1 MELALTDEQRMI
13 QASAERFL
21 NQVASSAAVRTAMTS
36 DQGYDTATWARMA
49 RELYWPALA
58 IPEAYGGLGL
68 GFVEVSLLQE
78 QLGRCLLPTPFFATC
93 CLATPALLLSRNEAL
108 KERWLPL
115 IAAGEIRASLAYTS
129 APRWDDSAV
138 QVYAQSHAGGY
149 RLNGEYHYVID
160 GSDCQLLIIAA
171 RTPGSVGEAGI
182 RLFALP
188 ADTPG
193 IVCQWQPTQDQTR
206 RLATITLNDV
216 VVHDDQLL
224 SEPGQGWPMLRDV
237 LQIACV
243 GLAAEQTGGAQQSLD
258 ITLAYI
264 SGREQFGRTIAS
276 FQAIKHRCAD
286 LMLAIEC
293 ARSASYYAACIAAEC
308 LNIDGDPGIR
318 EQLGEAAATAKIF
331 ASEGFFQC
339 AAESIQLHGGVG
351 FTWEYDPHLYF
362 KRARASEQMLG
373 TPAFHR
379 EQLARQIFGECT

>member
-108 KERWLPL
+108 KERWLPF

-193 IVCQWQPTQDQTR
+193 IVCQWQPTLDQTR

-339 AAESIQLHGGVG
+339 ATESIQLHGGVG

>member
-1 MELALTDEQRMI
+1 M
-13 QASAERFL
+13 
-21 NQVASSAAVRTAMTS
+21 
-36 DQGYDTATWARMA
+36 
-49 RELYWPALA
+49 
-58 IPEAYGGLGL
+58 
-68 GFVEVSLLQE
+68 
-78 QLGRCLLPTPFFATC
+78 
-93 CLATPALLLSRNEAL
+93 
-108 KERWLPL
+108 

-193 IVCQWQPTQDQTR
+193 IVCQWQPTLDQTR

>member
-129 APRWDDSAV
+129 APRWDDSGV

-193 IVCQWQPTQDQTR
+193 IVCQWQPTLDQTR

-224 SEPGQGWPMLRDV
+224 SEPGK
-237 LQIACV
+237 A
-243 GLAAEQTGGAQQSLD
+243 
-258 ITLAYI
+258 
-264 SGREQFGRTIAS
+264 GRC
-276 FQAIKHRCAD
+276 CA
-286 LMLAIEC
+286 MC
-293 ARSASYYAACIAAEC
+293 CR
-308 LNIDGDPGIR
+308 
-318 EQLGEAAATAKIF
+318 
-331 ASEGFFQC
+331 
-339 AAESIQLHGGVG
+339 
-351 FTWEYDPHLYF
+351 
-362 KRARASEQMLG
+362 
-373 TPAFHR
+373 
-379 EQLARQIFGECT
+379 

>member
-193 IVCQWQPTQDQTR
+193 IVCQWQPTLDQTR
-206 RLATITLNDV
+206 RLTTITLNDV

-237 LQIACV
+237 LHIACV

>member
-13 QASAERFL
+13 QTSAERFL
-21 NQVASSAAVRTAMTS
+21 TQVASSSAVRTAMS
-36 DQGYDTATWARMA
+36 SERGYDAQTWRQIAK
-49 RELYWPALA
+49 ELYWPALA
-58 IPEAYGGLGL
+58 IPEVYGGLGL
-68 GFVEVSLLQE
+68 GFVEVCLLQE
-78 QLGRCLLPTPFFATC
+78 QLGRRLLPSPFFATC
-93 CLATPALLLSRNEAL
+93 SLATPALLLSRNEPL

-115 IAAGEIRASLAYTS
+115 IAAGEIRASLAFTS
-129 APRWDDSAV
+129 APRWDDSGV
-138 QVYAQSHAGGY
+138 QVYAQSHSGGY
-149 RLNGEYHYVID
+149 RLNGEYRYVID
-160 GSDCQLLIIAA
+160 GADCDLLIIAT

-182 RLFALP
+182 RLFAVS

-193 IVCQWQPTQDQTR
+193 IQRHWQPTLDQTR
-206 RLATITLNDV
+206 RLATLTLTDV
-216 VVHDDQLL
+216 VVYDEQLL

-237 LQIACV
+237 LHIACI

-258 ITLAYI
+258 ITLSYI
-264 SGREQFGRTIAS
+264 SQREQFGRRIAS

-293 ARSASYYAACIAAEC
+293 ARSASYYAACIADEC
-308 LNIDGDPGIR
+308 LNIDGDPSAR
-318 EQLGEAAATAKIF
+318 QQLGEAGATAKIF

-379 EQLARQIFGECT
+379 EQLARQIFGERT

>member
-21 NQVASSAAVRTAMTS
+21 TQVASSGAVRTAMTS
-36 DQGYDTATWARMA
+36 ERGHDAETWARMA

-68 GFVEVSLLQE
+68 GFAEVCLLQE
-78 QLGRCLLPTPFFATC
+78 QLGRRLLPSPFFATA

-108 KERWLPL
+108 KQRWLPL

-129 APRWDDSAV
+129 APRWDDSGV

-149 RLNGEYHYVID
+149 RLNGEYRYVID
-160 GSDCQLLIIAA
+160 GSDCELLIIAT

-182 RLFALP
+182 RLFAVA

-193 IVCQWQPTQDQTR
+193 MTCRLQPTMDQTR

-216 VVHDDQLL
+216 LVHDDQLL

-237 LQIACV
+237 LHIACI

-264 SGREQFGRTIAS
+264 NGREQFGRRIAS

-293 ARSASYYAACIAAEC
+293 ARSASYYGACIADEC
-308 LNIDGDPGIR
+308 LNVDGEPGISQ
-318 EQLGEAAATAKIF
+318 QLGEVAATAKIF
-331 ASEGFFQC
+331 ASEGFYQC

-373 TPAFHR
+373 SPAFHR
-379 EQLARQIFGECT
+379 EQLAKHIFGEVS

>member
-1 MELALTDEQRMI
+1 MELALSDEQRMI

-21 NQVASSAAVRTAMTS
+21 AQVAGSGAVRRAMTS
-36 DQGYDTATWARMA
+36 DSGHDPDTWTRMA

-68 GFVEVSLLQE
+68 GFVEVCLLQE
-78 QLGRCLLPTPFFATC
+78 QLGRRLLPTPFFASC
-93 CLATPALLLSRNEAL
+93 CLATPALLLSRNEPL
-108 KERWLPL
+108 KQRWLPL

-129 APRWDDSAV
+129 AARWDDSGV
-138 QVYAQSHAGGY
+138 QVYAQSHTGGY
-149 RLNGEYHYVID
+149 RLNGEYRYVID
-160 GSDCQLLIIAA
+160 GSDCELLIMAT

-182 RLFALP
+182 RLFAVP

-193 IVCQWQPTQDQTR
+193 VVCRLQPTMDQTR

-216 VVHDDQLL
+216 VVHDEHLL

-237 LQIACV
+237 LRIACI

-258 ITLAYI
+258 MTLDYI
-264 SGREQFGRTIAS
+264 NGREQFGRRIAS

-286 LMLAIEC
+286 LMLAVEC
-293 ARSASYYAACIAAEC
+293 ARSASYYAACIADQC
-308 LNIDGDPGIR
+308 LKIDGDPAAQQ
-318 EQLGEAAATAKIF
+318 QLGEAAATAKIQ
-331 ASEGFFQC
+331 ASEGFFHC

-362 KRARASEQMLG
+362 KRARASEQLLG
-373 TPAFHR
+373 SPAFHR
-379 EQLARQIFGECT
+379 EQLAKQIFGELS

>member
-193 IVCQWQPTQDQTR
+193 IVCQWQPTLDQTR

-351 FTWEYDPHLYF
+351 FTWEYDPQLYF

>member
-193 IVCQWQPTQDQTR
+193 IVCQWQPTLDQTR

-237 LQIACV
+237 LHIACV
-243 GLAAEQTGGAQQSLD
+243 GLAAEQTGAAQQSLD

>member
-21 NQVASSAAVRTAMTS
+21 NQVASSAAVRTAMIS

-193 IVCQWQPTQDQTR
+193 IVCQWQPTLDQTR

-237 LQIACV
+237 LHIACV

>member
-193 IVCQWQPTQDQTR
+193 IVCQWQPTLDQTR

-293 ARSASYYAACIAAEC
+293 ARSASYYAACLAAEC

>member
-68 GFVEVSLLQE
+68 GFVEASLLQE

-193 IVCQWQPTQDQTR
+193 IVCQWQPTLDQTR

>member
-171 RTPGSVGEAGI
+171 RTPGCVGEAGI

-193 IVCQWQPTQDQTR
+193 IVCQWQPTLDQTR

-237 LQIACV
+237 LHIACV

>member
-171 RTPGSVGEAGI
+171 RTPGSVGDAGI

-193 IVCQWQPTQDQTR
+193 IVCQWQPTLDQTR

>member
-193 IVCQWQPTQDQTR
+193 IVCQWQPTLDQTR

-362 KRARASEQMLG
+362 KRARASEQILG

>member
-21 NQVASSAAVRTAMTS
+21 NQVASSAEVRTAMTS

-193 IVCQWQPTQDQTR
+193 IVCQWQPTLDQTR

>member
-351 FTWEYDPHLYF
+351 FTWGYDPHLYF

-373 TPAFHR
+373 PPAFHR

>member
-21 NQVASSAAVRTAMTS
+21 TQVASSSAVRTAMS
-36 DQGYDTATWARMA
+36 SERGYDTQTWRQIAK
-49 RELYWPALA
+49 ELYWPALA

-68 GFVEVSLLQE
+68 GFVEVCLLQE

-93 CLATPALLLSRNEAL
+93 CLATPALLLSSNESL

-115 IAAGEIRASLAYTS
+115 IAAGEISASVAYTS
-129 APRWDDSAV
+129 APRWDDSGV
-138 QVYAQSHAGGY
+138 QVYAQSHEGGY
-149 RLNGEYHYVID
+149 RLNGEYRYVID
-160 GSDCQLLIIAA
+160 GADCDLLIIAA
-171 RTPGSVGEAGI
+171 RTPGSIGEAGI

-193 IVCQWQPTQDQTR
+193 LLRQPQATLDQTR
-206 RLATITLNDV
+206 RLATITLNNVAVNDE
-216 VVHDDQLL
+216 HLL

-237 LQIACV
+237 LHIACI
-243 GLAAEQTGGAQQSLD
+243 GLAGEQTGGAQQSLD
-258 ITLAYI
+258 ITLKYI
-264 SGREQFGRTIAS
+264 GEREQFGRRIAS

-293 ARSASYYAACIAAEC
+293 SRSASYYAACIADQC
-308 LNIDGDPGIR
+308 LNIDGDPSTR
-318 EQLGEAAATAKIF
+318 QQLGEAAATAKIF
-331 ASEGFFQC
+331 GSEGFFQC

-379 EQLARQIFGECT
+379 EQLAKQIFGERT

>member
-13 QASAERFL
+13 QQSAERFL
-21 NQVASSAAVRTAMTS
+21 AQVASSSAVRAAMASEHGHDPEVWT
-36 DQGYDTATWARMA
+36 RIA

-58 IPEAYGGLGL
+58 IPEEFGGLGL

-78 QLGRCLLPTPFFATC
+78 QLGRSLLPSAFFATC
-93 CLATPALLLSRNEAL
+93 CLAIPALLLSDNSAL
-108 KERWLPL
+108 KAHWLTQ
-115 IAAGEIRASLAYTS
+115 IAAGEITATLAYTS
-129 APRWDDSAV
+129 SARWDDSAITV
-138 QVYAQSHAGGY
+138 SAQSFAGGY
-149 RLNGEYHYVID
+149 RLNGEYLYVVD
-160 GSDCQLLIIAA
+160 GADCDLLIIAA
-171 RTPGSVGEAGI
+171 RTPGSIGEAGI

-193 IVCQWQPTQDQTR
+193 ISRRQVPTLDQTR
-206 RLATITLNDV
+206 RLASVTLKDV
-216 VVHDDQLL
+216 ELLDEQLL

-237 LQIACV
+237 LRIACI

-258 ITLAYI
+258 LTLAYI
-264 SGREQFGRTIAS
+264 TGREQFGRSIAS

-286 LMLAIEC
+286 LMMAVEC
-293 ARSASYYAACIAAEC
+293 ARSASYYAACIATEY
-308 LNIDGDPGIR
+308 LNIDGDPSAR
-318 EQLGEAAATAKIF
+318 QQLAEAAATAKIH

-362 KRARASEQMLG
+362 KRARASEQLLG

-379 EQLARQIFGECT
+379 EQLAKQIFGEQP

>member
-193 IVCQWQPTQDQTR
+193 IVCQWQPTLDQTR

-362 KRARASEQMLG
+362 KRARASEQLFG
-373 TPAFHR
+373 HPTLHR
-379 EQLARQIFGECT
+379 ERLAARIFGEQP